1 MERWREQL
9 YQENFLAH
17 HGIMGQ
23 KWGRKMGPPYPLDGS
38 SHSAKEKKAG
48 WRQSLKDTVKDEYKK
63 HPIRTAAALASN
75 QPEWVLT
82 RAHVNKQRSQYKAY
96 KKDLSKI
103 EDAVKENASNEDIK
117 RLKLA
122 YKKTIKNR
130 YDFDKDYKNRKKA
143 DKAYDRDINSTIA
156 LRNIQDQIVRKSL
169 GKYGNKKVK
178 GRKKTYNDIG
188 WEYVHW
194 DEIMN
199 KKIK

>member
-1 MERWREQL
+1 MERWREQFYL
-9 YQENFLAH
+9 EH
-17 HGIMGQ
+17 SGILGM
-23 KWGRKMGPPYPLDGS
+23 KWGHRNGPPYPLGAGD
-38 SHSAKEKKAG
+38 HSAAEKKAG
-48 WRQSLKDTVKDEYKK
+48 WRKSLKKNAVDKKRQKKDYK
-63 HPIRTAAALASN
+63 S
-75 QPEWVLT
+75 
-82 RAHVNKQRSQYKAY
+82 Y

-103 EDAVKENASNEDIK
+103 EDAVKENVSDEDVK
-117 RLKLA
+117 RLKAA
-122 YKKTIKNR
+122 YKKSQKNI

-143 DKAYDRDINSTIA
+143 DKAYDRDINSTMA

-169 GKYGNKKVK
+169 GNYGNKKVK